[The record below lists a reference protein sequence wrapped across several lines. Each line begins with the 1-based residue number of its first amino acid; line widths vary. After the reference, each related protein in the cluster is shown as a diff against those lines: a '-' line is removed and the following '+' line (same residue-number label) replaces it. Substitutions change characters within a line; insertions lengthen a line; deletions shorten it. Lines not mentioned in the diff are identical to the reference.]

1 MHNGGHV
8 LEEEW
13 GALMIGFYV
22 ATDRRIGR
30 IVVFLDPIHFLPSF
44 NRSRGIFSL
53 EDVDV
58 LQQPHV
64 INENFILEA

>member
-1 MHNGGHV
+1 MEACAQRWTRPGGR
-8 LEEEW
+8 
-13 GALMIGFYV
+13 MGFYV
-22 ATDRRIGR
+22 ATGRRIGR

>member
-1 MHNGGHV
+1 MHNDGHV

-22 ATDRRIGR
+22 ATGRRIGR